1 MKYNCEVPA
10 IRDQSEALE
19 DVFIKRIVSLRLSKT
34 TYTTRINTFAL
45 MAYQYVKA
53 LHFIFIVTWF
63 AGMFYLPRLFIYNT
77 EAKEKDPAVR
87 DALQQ
92 QFRIMMK
99 RLWYGITWPSA
110 VLTLIFGPWM
120 WYLYSTFNVLPQWL
134 FIKLLF
140 VLGLY
145 AYHISLHIIFKQQV
159 NGIFKYSSQQLRIWN
174 EVATIF
180 LVAIVMLATVKES
193 MSFVWG
199 IVGLIGFIVV
209 LMSAIRIYK
218 TLRR

>member
-1 MKYNCEVPA
+1 M
-10 IRDQSEALE
+10 
-19 DVFIKRIVSLRLSKT
+19 T
-34 TYTTRINTFAL
+34 
-45 MAYQYVKA
+45 YQYVKA
-53 LHFIFIVTWF
+53 LHIIFIVTWF

-77 EAKEKDPAVR
+77 EAKDKEPAVR
-87 DALQQ
+87 DALQE

-110 VLTLIFGPWM
+110 ILTLIFGPWM

-134 FIKLLF
+134 FVKLLF

-145 AYHISLHIIFKQQV
+145 AYHFSLHIIFKQQV
-159 NGIFKYSSQQLRIWN
+159 KGVLKYSSQQLRIWN

-180 LVAIVMLATVKES
+180 LISIVMLATVKES

-199 IVGLIGFIVV
+199 LVGLICFIII

-218 TLRR
+218 VARSK